1 MVTHPTNRAARRR
14 GFILVDVIV
23 AGVLLGIGLVTVIGL
38 TGSAIASQRRGEE
51 LQVAA
56 MLADEQLNL
65 ALAVGPEAY
74 ASVFKSRGQCA
85 EPYTNYQYIMTLTPR
100 GGSEPYIVTAEI
112 LWTSGGRDRSLV
124 IQTMLAPRR
133 GNDPDPERQ
142 PEEAIERQQ

>member
-1 MVTHPTNRAARRR
+1 AHGRTDRACAGIGRSRSPRQIGCVMVTHPTNRAARRR

-74 ASVFKSRGQCA
+74 AS
-85 EPYTNYQYIMTLTPR
+85 
-100 GGSEPYIVTAEI
+100 
-112 LWTSGGRDRSLV
+112 
-124 IQTMLAPRR
+124 
-133 GNDPDPERQ
+133 
-142 PEEAIERQQ
+142 